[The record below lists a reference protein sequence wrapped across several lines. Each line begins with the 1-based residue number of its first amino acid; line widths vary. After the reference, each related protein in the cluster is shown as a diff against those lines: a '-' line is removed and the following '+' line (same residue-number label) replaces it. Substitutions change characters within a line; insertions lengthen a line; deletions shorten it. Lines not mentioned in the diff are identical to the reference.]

1 MKIKV
6 STRVVFIFKD
16 YVVKAPIS
24 LRGYLQCK
32 QEAYIWEKYNHLNVL
47 CELLSY
53 KNGIVRMKRY
63 ELLKEL
69 NYEAVQDVKDK
80 IKEFDFYMCDLYKPC
95 NWGMDENGKHILID
109 YGINEE
115 ISKMYNL

>member
-16 YVVKAPIS
+16 YVVKVPIS

-32 QEAYIWEKYNHLNVL
+32 QEAYIWEKYSHLNVL
-47 CELLSY
+47 GKLLSY

-63 ELLKEL
+63 EPLKEL

-80 IKEFDFYMCDLYKPC
+80 IKEFDFYMCDLYKVA
-95 NWGMDENGKHILID
+95 NWGKEGNKVVLID

>member
-16 YVVKAPIS
+16 QVVKVPIS

-32 QEAYIWEKYNHLNVL
+32 QEAYIWEKYSHLNVL
-47 CELLSY
+47 GELLSY

-63 ELLKEL
+63 EPIAYVDYNDIANVKESIEEL
-69 NYEAVQDVKDK
+69 NIDN
-80 IKEFDFYMCDLYKPC
+80 CDLYNKA
-95 NWGMDENGKHILID
+95 NWGQLNGKRYLID

>member
-16 YVVKAPIS
+16 YVVKVPIS

-47 CELLSY
+47 GELLSY

-63 ELLKEL
+63 EPIAYVDYNDIANVKESIEEL
-69 NYEAVQDVKDK
+69 NIDN
-80 IKEFDFYMCDLYKPC
+80 CDLYNKA
-95 NWGMDENGKHILID
+95 NWGQLNGKRYLID

>member
-16 YVVKAPIS
+16 HVVKVPIS
-24 LRGYLQCK
+24 IRGYLQCK
-32 QEAYIWEKYNHLNVL
+32 QEAFIWEKYNHLNVL
-47 CELLSY
+47 GELLSY

-63 ELLKEL
+63 EPIAYVDYNDIANVKESIEEL
-69 NYEAVQDVKDK
+69 NIDN
-80 IKEFDFYMCDLYKPC
+80 CDLYNKA
-95 NWGMDENGKHILID
+95 NWGQLNGKRYLID

>member
-16 YVVKAPIS
+16 YVVKVPIS

-32 QEAYIWEKYNHLNVL
+32 QEAYIWDKYNHLNVL
-47 CELLSY
+47 GELLSY
-53 KNGIVRMKRY
+53 KNGIIRMKRY
-63 ELLKEL
+63 EPIAYVDYNDIANVKQLIEEL
-69 NYEAVQDVKDK
+69 NIDN
-80 IKEFDFYMCDLYKPC
+80 CDLYNKA
-95 NWGMDENGKHILID
+95 NWGQLNGKRYLID